1 VKNNIARKLAQIA
14 YNVLLVGIDPHK
26 KKHAVVIMT
35 REAVVLSK
43 FMIPNSREG
52 FELLIK
58 RVKAAIDKA
67 QAEGAAFG
75 IEAGGHSWRNLAYYL
90 DDQGWFFRTIHPLT
104 AKRHREG
111 DDINRHKTDYRDATM
126 AAELLRTGKFTE
138 PILPQGSYAELR
150 TLHASYQRLKDDRSA
165 IINLVRALL
174 DNLFPEFCQVFK
186 DPFGK
191 NARLVLSVL
200 PRPQDIVGLTAQEF
214 IARMRSACPG
224 SRIAVKMLKELHEVA
239 GSSITVKEG
248 SGGAAQEI
256 QMRIQQWHLLTAQIE
271 DLERQLH
278 QMVREFPETPYLLS
292 LGLTEIMAAGLI
304 ANIGPLDNYGNYKAL
319 IKLAGTNPTRSESG
333 GKRGERTPISKQGRS
348 DLRRCLW
355 VAAMRLLRVNPEFN
369 AWAKRLKN
377 RPAHANPLHHREA
390 LGAAMNKLLRLYFAL
405 VSKRQMYSPAGAAEA
420 KAAA

>member
-1 VKNNIARKLAQIA
+1 MKNSIARKLAQILV
-14 YNVLLVGIDPHK
+14 NFLIVGIDPHK
-26 KKHAVVIMT
+26 KMHAVVIMT

-43 FMIPNSREG
+43 FKVANSREG
-52 FELLIK
+52 FEFLIK
-58 RVKAAIDKA
+58 RVKAEMDKA
-67 QAEGAAFG
+67 GADGAAFG

-90 DDQGWFFRTIHPLT
+90 DDHGWFFRTIHPLT

-138 PILPQGSYAELR
+138 TILPQGEYAELR
-150 TLHASYQRLKDDRSA
+150 TLHSSYQRLKDDRSA

-174 DNLFPEFCQVFK
+174 DNLFPEFCQAFK

-191 NARLVLSVL
+191 NARLVLSVV
-200 PRPQDIVGLTAQEF
+200 PRPQDIAGLTAQEF

-224 SRIAVKMLKELHEVA
+224 SRIAVKKLKELHELA
-239 GSSITVKEG
+239 GRSITVKEG

-271 DLERQLH
+271 ELEGRLH
-278 QMVREFPETPYLLS
+278 HLVHGFPETPYLLS

-304 ANIGPLDNYGNYKAL
+304 ANIGPLDHYRNYKAL
-319 IKLAGTNPTRSESG
+319 IKLAGTNPTRSESA
-333 GKRGERTPISKQGRS
+333 GKRGEYTPISKQGRS
-348 DLRRCLW
+348 GLRRCLW

-377 RPAHANPLHHREA
+377 RQAHANPLHHREA

-405 VSKRQMYSPAGAAEA
+405 VSKRQMYSPAGAAEV